1 MITATTTI
9 KGLDI
14 TDALLRLNGKEAL
27 YTRLIGHFLKGAE
40 LVALKSSI
48 ESGDLKSAINDA
60 HTLKGASANLSAVE
74 IQAAA
79 AKLELSLKASE
90 AINDEHIAILH
101 EIEKLFRD
109 TSELCAPYLEG

>member
-1 MITATTTI
+1 MITASTTI

-14 TDALLRLNGKEAL
+14 TGALIRLNGKEAL
-27 YTRLIGHFLKGAE
+27 YTRLVGHFLKGAE
-40 LVALKSSI
+40 LVALKTSV
-48 ESGDLKSAINDA
+48 ESGDLKSAISDA
-60 HTLKGASANLSAVE
+60 HTLKGASANLSAIE

-90 AINDEHIAILH
+90 AINNEHIVILQ

-109 TSELCAPYLEG
+109 TNEFCAPYLEG